1 MKSSKVNKA
10 ILPQAECEISSIP
23 VKVYQQI
30 YQAILNG
37 EDGDLN
43 IKDLGSFG
51 GLDAAS
57 DKLASKEILS
67 GTEPMFKGKI
77 NGQDFLVVQTKGTD
91 TYQYMFFDGEIK
103 VRSVKGDVVGEWV
116 TSGGVIDLS
125 DIEKAIED
133 LKSEVATESKARTDA
148 DNELS
153 EKISKSVQFT
163 DISSK
168 QNPNRKAIV
177 LGNNDML
184 LGTTTSGAANNLIM
198 MNKWDIVDAGTSSNK
213 FNINVPKG
221 ERPTV
226 QEAGQTGEQAN
237 KIAYVSDVEGI
248 DASISEVKSIAE
260 AKVAKVSLVQ
270 DKDNPLIYKLMVD
283 DTENGTINI
292 PKDQFLKSVEFQ
304 PSGTLNFVF
313 ETSAG
318 EQEVPVDISSMI
330 KVYTAGNG
338 IGIKDNQISI
348 KVSADNKFLIVN
360 EAGELI
366 TKQSIKKTASWKA
379 QVTGADGSDVEG
391 LVIDFSEEA
400 NQLSQAVDS
409 KAAKTELEEEVKRAE
424 KSEQDINS
432 SIGTL
437 DASVA
442 KLRTDIDYEGKRALE
457 AEANINK
464 ELARRVVWDE
474 SKTKIV
480 LPSGG
485 QVVGTKY
492 GTTGENPED
501 GATIAQLN
509 QWDVMD
515 FGSVKY
521 PLNLNVPKDV
531 RPTVQEA
538 GQNGEDAHKIAYV
551 SDLEVKAD
559 KTTVD
564 NQIKDLTSKIE
575 ALEARLLTCEEAIK
589 TLQGQ

>member
-1 MKSSKVNKA
+1 MNISTIPTSLMKASKVDKA

-23 VKVYQQI
+23 VRVYQQI

-37 EDGDLN
+37 EDEDLN

-51 GLDAAS
+51 DLNAAS
-57 DKLASKEILS
+57 DKLASQEILS
-67 GTEPMFKGKI
+67 GSEPMFKGKI
-77 NGQDFLVVQTKGTD
+77 NGQDFLVVQTKGND
-91 TYQYMFFDGEIK
+91 IYQYMFFEGEIK
-103 VRSVKGDVVGEWV
+103 VRSIKGGIAGEWM

-133 LKSEVATESKARTDA
+133 LKSEIEAESKARTDA
-148 DNELS
+148 DNELD

-226 QEAGQTGEQAN
+226 QEAGQSGDQAN
-237 KIAYVSDVEGI
+237 KIAYVSDIEGI

-270 DKDNPLIYKLMVD
+270 DKENPLIYKLMVD

-304 PSGTLNFVF
+304 PSGVLNFVF
-313 ETSAG
+313 ETSTG

-330 KVYTAGNG
+330 EVYTAGNG

-348 KVSADNKFLIVN
+348 KVSTDNKFLIVN
-360 EAGELI
+360 ESGELL
-366 TKQSIKKTASWKA
+366 TKQSIKKAGSWKA

-391 LVIDFSEEA
+391 LAIDFSEEA
-400 NQLSQAVDS
+400 NQLSQAIDA
-409 KAAKTELEEEVKRAE
+409 KADKTGLEEEVKRAE
-424 KSEQDINS
+424 KAEQDINS

-442 KLRTDIDYEGKRALE
+442 KLRTDVDYESARALE

-474 SKTKIV
+474 TKTKIV

-485 QVVGTKY
+485 QIVGTKY

-501 GATIAQLN
+501 GATVAQLN
-509 QWDVMD
+509 KWNVMD

-538 GQNGEDAHKIAYV
+538 GQSGEDANKIAYL
-551 SDLEVKAD
+551 SD
-559 KTTVD
+559 
-564 NQIKDLTSKIE
+564 IE
-575 ALEARLLTCEEAIK
+575 ALQKRLQACEEAIK
-589 TLQGQ
+589 ALQGQ

>member
-1 MKSSKVNKA
+1 MNISTIPTSLMKASKVDKA

-23 VKVYQQI
+23 VRVYQQI

-51 GLDAAS
+51 DLDAAS
-57 DKLASKEILS
+57 DKLSSKEILS

-77 NGQDFLVVQTKGTD
+77 NVQDFLVVQTKGTD
-91 TYQYMFFDGEIK
+91 TYQYMFFEGEIK
-103 VRSVKGDVVGEWV
+103 VRSIKGGIAGEWM

-133 LKSEVATESKARTDA
+133 LKSEIEAESKARTDA
-148 DNELS
+148 DNELD

-226 QEAGQTGEQAN
+226 QEAGQSGDQAN
-237 KIAYVSDVEGI
+237 KIAYVSDIEGI
-248 DASISEVKSIAE
+248 DASISEVKIIAE

-270 DKDNPLIYKLMVD
+270 DKENPLIYKLMVD
-283 DTENGTINI
+283 NTENGTINI

-304 PSGTLNFVF
+304 PSGVLNFVF
-313 ETSAG
+313 ETSTG

-330 KVYTAGNG
+330 EVYTAGNG

-348 KVSADNKFLIVN
+348 KVSTDNKFLIVN
-360 EAGELI
+360 ESGELL
-366 TKQSIKKTASWKA
+366 TKQSIKKTGSWKA

-391 LVIDFSEEA
+391 LAIDFSEEA
-400 NQLSQAVDS
+400 NQLSQAIDA
-409 KAAKTELEEEVKRAE
+409 KADKTGLEEEVKRAE
-424 KSEQDINS
+424 KAEQDINS

-442 KLRTDIDYEGKRALE
+442 KLRTDVDYESARALE

-474 SKTKIV
+474 TKTKIV

-485 QVVGTKY
+485 QIVGTKY

-509 QWDVMD
+509 KWNVMD
-515 FGSVKY
+515 IGSVKY

-538 GQNGEDAHKIAYV
+538 GQSGEDANKIAYL
-551 SDLEVKAD
+551 SD
-559 KTTVD
+559 
-564 NQIKDLTSKIE
+564 IE
-575 ALEARLLTCEEAIK
+575 ALQKRLQACEEAIK
-589 TLQGQ
+589 ALQGQ